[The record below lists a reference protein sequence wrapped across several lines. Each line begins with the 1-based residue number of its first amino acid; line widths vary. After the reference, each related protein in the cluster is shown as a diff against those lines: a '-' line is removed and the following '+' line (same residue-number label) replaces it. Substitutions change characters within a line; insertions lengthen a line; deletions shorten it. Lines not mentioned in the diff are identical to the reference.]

1 MKKLIRLLFL
11 VILFEYIVGN
21 VCSEMT
27 ANASLGG
34 KKCSDFLS
42 DDDKFCIDNLNID
55 SKNQRSLACLEI
67 YCWEITEDMHLS
79 CSDFPVLN
87 NKACIEAGANEA
99 TKCKQEP
106 LCEGAAGDSDEDCSK
121 YIVQI
126 GKEDSLICLF
136 DQNKKKCFEQYF
148 CE

>member
-1 MKKLIRLLFL
+1 
-11 VILFEYIVGN
+11 
-21 VCSEMT
+21 
-27 ANASLGG
+27 
-34 KKCSDFLS
+34 
-42 DDDKFCIDNLNID
+42 
-55 SKNQRSLACLEI
+55 
-67 YCWEITEDMHLS
+67 MHLS

-148 CE
+148 CESVPNPTDGTKINCKIYPVK